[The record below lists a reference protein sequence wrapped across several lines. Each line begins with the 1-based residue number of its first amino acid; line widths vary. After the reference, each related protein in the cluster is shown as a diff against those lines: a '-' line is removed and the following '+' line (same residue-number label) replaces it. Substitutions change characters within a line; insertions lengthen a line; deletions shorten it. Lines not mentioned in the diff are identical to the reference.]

1 MILQQLLGVD
11 MKRNFAF
18 FSNGLREELDGRTY
32 SATECDYVASIL
44 AHYALLPW
52 VNSASSVVGTELGEY
67 LETALF
73 VGGEPSDPGILET
86 KGSHILLLVGFFRSQ
101 MQRRYNVRFYD
112 EIGQSYYHRVYKYSR
127 DTKRKEFFER
137 FAETFPFWTHSCG
150 RLHNTLR
157 DNRYVLRVD

>member
-1 MILQQLLGVD
+1 MSLKQLLGVD
-11 MKRNFAF
+11 MQKNFTF
-18 FSNGLREELDGRTY
+18 FSDGLREELEGKKY
-32 SATECDYVASIL
+32 SVAECNYVASVL

-73 VGGEPSDPGILET
+73 VGGEPSDPSILET

-101 MQRRYNVRFYD
+101 MRKRHNVRFYD
-112 EIGQSYYHRVYKYSR
+112 KIGQTYYYRAHQCSR
-127 DTKRKEFFER
+127 DNKRKEFFER

-150 RLHNTLR
+150 KLHNTLR